1 MYIYEIFPD
10 DPIGFECTKKELP
23 KNVPLHRIFRDWR
36 SLWALTSLYEEKM
49 PRLYF
54 RLGGDVVFSLDKL
67 RPEEVKTCE
76 EDHCWSSV
84 RLWNHCSWTNDAFS
98 RLRHSSIKVFFRP
111 KDGTDRLFRFTVGQ
125 PPANHGT
132 KWDRTR
138 RSIYNKAGFNVK
150 AVLSSFLKLLLRSK
164 DDFATLVFVGDTVC
178 SGEDAIPISI
188 PGLTAYR
195 RRFQF
200 PNLPIKNILERSDKV
215 EFIGLDF
222 DEGSCRSFKKLP
234 ANVRELKF
242 HSCVF
247 ADGGRRLLDALQS
260 PNHVESFELD
270 QCPICP
276 KVVRSL
282 NSHLLKFRSLSLGMH
297 YQFDEDGYILTQKL
311 CHGKHVKD
319 VTIIWRFRDGMA
331 MTKEL
336 SDSLKILFRH
346 QQAVRKLSIFRIGS
360 NYVGKLK
367 SEKYFGKSF
376 LEGTSLGVM
385 SKIDYFAVKGKHFR
399 TDYFNHELQK
409 QRLEAFKASYSRHA
423 MLSKAIDADATIA
436 GLDKK
441 TFSILVDN
449 ADVLCKS

>member
-1 MYIYEIFPD
+1 MYIDYQTFTH
-10 DPIGFECTKKELP
+10 DPRSLECTNVELP
-23 KNVPLHRIFRDWR
+23 KNVPLHRIFHDWR
-36 SLWALTSLYEEKM
+36 SLLDLTSLYEEKK

-84 RLWNHCSWTNDAFS
+84 RYWNHCSFL
-98 RLRHSSIKVFFRP
+98 RLRDSFIMFFFRP

-132 KWDRTR
+132 IWDRTR
-138 RSIYNKAGFNVK
+138 RSIYNQAGFNVK

-164 DDFATLVFVGDTVC
+164 DDFATLVFVGDTNY
-178 SGEDAIPISI
+178 SDEIPISY
-188 PGLTAYR
+188 PGYAVHR

-200 PNLPIKNILERSDKV
+200 PNLPIKNILERSDTV

-222 DEGSCRSFKKLP
+222 DERSCRSFKKLP
-234 ANVRELKF
+234 ANVRELKL

-276 KVVRSL
+276 KVVHSL

-297 YQFDEDGYILTQKL
+297 YQLDENGFILTQKL

-319 VTIIWRFRDGMA
+319 VTIICRFRDGRA
-331 MTKEL
+331 MTKVL

-346 QQAVRKLSIFRIGS
+346 QQAVRKLSFVRIGS
-360 NYVGKLK
+360 DVVGKRN
-367 SEKYFGKSF
+367 SEQYYGKSF

-385 SKIDYFAVKGKHFR
+385 SKIDYFAVKGKHCR

>member
-1 MYIYEIFPD
+1 MYIYEISPN
-10 DPIGFECTKKELP
+10 DPIGFECTKMELP

-36 SLWALTSLYEEKM
+36 TLLDLTSLYEEKM
-49 PRLYF
+49 PRIYF

-98 RLRHSSIKVFFRP
+98 RHRHSFIKVFFRP

-164 DDFATLVFVGDTVC
+164 DDFATLVFVGDTVL
-178 SGEDAIPISI
+178 GKGDEIPISI
-188 PGLTAYR
+188 PGRTVYR

-336 SDSLKILFRH
+336 SDSLKFLFRH

-385 SKIDYFAVKGKHFR
+385 SKIDFAFKGKHFR